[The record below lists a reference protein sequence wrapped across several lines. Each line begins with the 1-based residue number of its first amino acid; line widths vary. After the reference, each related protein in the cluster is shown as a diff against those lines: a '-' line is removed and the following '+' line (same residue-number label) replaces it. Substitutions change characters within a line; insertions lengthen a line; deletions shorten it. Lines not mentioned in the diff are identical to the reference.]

1 MRITIKDIAKKMGV
15 APSTVSRALNKK
27 GRIGKATRR
36 KILRAAQEMDYHPNV
51 NARGLATNR
60 TGNIGI
66 IIDKRHRP
74 LLSSFYDRIILRVE
88 EETGNQGYH
97 LIFATTDG
105 GPSPPR
111 CVQERYVDGL
121 ILMGCDISEELIL
134 CLQKGIPIV
143 LVDNYLDGVNS
154 IATEN
159 IGGGYK
165 AVEHLIELGHRE
177 IGFISEPLS
186 DLNFRQRFE
195 GYRLALKEHG
205 LKYDV
210 DLVAEGSTR
219 PDHGY
224 VAMKRLLERGRPSAV
239 FAANDATAVGALR
252 AMTEKELRA
261 PDDIAVVGFD
271 DGEIASHTDP
281 PLTTARIFRE
291 KMGALAANRLME
303 LIKNPDQPPVQIR
316 LSTELIIRGSCGG
329 ARLR

>member
-1 MRITIKDIAKKMGV
+1 MSTTIRDVAKRVGV
-15 APSTVSRALNKK
+15 SPSTVSRALNKK

-60 TGNIGI
+60 TGNVGI

-74 LLSSFYDRIILRVE
+74 LLSSFYDRIILKVE

-97 LIFATTDG
+97 LVFATTDG
-105 GPSPPR
+105 GSSPPR
-111 CVQERYVDGL
+111 CVQERHVDGL
-121 ILMGCDISEELIL
+121 ILMGCDISAELIL
-134 CLQKGIPIV
+134 CLQKGSPIV
-143 LVDNYLDGVNS
+143 LVDNRLDGANS
-154 IATEN
+154 IETEN

-186 DLNFRQRFE
+186 NLNFRERFE
-195 GYRLALKEHG
+195 GYSLALKEHG
-205 LKYDV
+205 LEYD
-210 DLVAEGSTR
+210 DNLVAEGITR

-224 VAMKRLLERGRPSAV
+224 IAMTILLEKGRPSAV
-239 FAANDATAVGALR
+239 FAANDSTAVGALR
-252 AMTEKELRA
+252 AIAEKGLRV
-261 PDDIAVVGFD
+261 PDDIAMVGFD

-291 KMGALAANRLME
+291 RMGMLAAKRLVD

-316 LSTELIIRGSCGG
+316 LSTELIIRESCGG
-329 ARLR
+329 TRLR